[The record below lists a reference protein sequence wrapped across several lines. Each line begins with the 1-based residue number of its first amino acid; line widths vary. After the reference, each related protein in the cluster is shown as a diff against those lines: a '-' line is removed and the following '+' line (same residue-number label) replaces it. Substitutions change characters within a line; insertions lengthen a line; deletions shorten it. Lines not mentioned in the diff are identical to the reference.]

1 METKR
6 LLLRNFSLNDIDACY
21 QCWGQDQTLGR
32 YILNYPM
39 TDRQQMAELVQG
51 FLANQDAWVLID
63 KKRDAVVGCI
73 TVDVPYRQL
82 KTGELGYIIGE
93 KYQKQGYA
101 SEAAECIVREYLFH
115 CGFELLEAKC
125 NETNHASR
133 KLLEKLGFLTEAK
146 LRGRRMDLMTGERS
160 DLVIASITR
169 GEAAKWF
176 CQSVFEKPLSASV
189 R

>member
-6 LLLRNFSLNDIDACY
+6 LLLRNFTLNDIDACY

-101 SEAAECIVREYLFH
+101 SEAAEC
-115 CGFELLEAKC
+115 
-125 NETNHASR
+125 ASTFFTVA
-133 KLLEKLGFLTEAK
+133 LNFLRQNAMKQTMLHESFWK
-146 LRGRRMDLMTGERS
+146 N
-160 DLVIASITR
+160 
-169 GEAAKWF
+169 
-176 CQSVFEKPLSASV
+176 
-189 R
+189 

>member
-6 LLLRNFSLNDIDACY
+6 LLIRNFNLHDIDACY
-21 QCWGQDQTLGR
+21 QSWGQDKALGR

-39 TDRQQMAELVQG
+39 TDRQQMAGLVQG
-51 FLANQDAWVLID
+51 FLTNKDAWVVLD
-63 KKRDAVVGCI
+63 KRLGAVVGCI
-73 TVDVPYRQL
+73 TIDVPYSPL
-82 KTGELGYIIGE
+82 KIGELGYIIGE

-115 CGFELLEAKC
+115 RGFELLEAKC

-169 GEAAKWF
+169 GEAAIF
-176 CQSVFEKPLSASV
+176 
-189 R
+189 